1 MRYAQHCPI
10 ALAAEVVAEP
20 WTLLVIRELLHGST
34 SITDIAAGVPGM
46 SVGLLAKR
54 LRKLETVG
62 VVQLRQ
68 REAELT
74 EAGRELASVIEPL
87 GKWGARRLPPP
98 RHGDLDPALLLRD
111 ISRGIDRTTLPARPV
126 AIHFRFTESRG
137 PRWWWLVLSQEL
149 AAPTFHDPRLPRA
162 MRIDCTLGAL
172 AGVWLGHTDWLD
184 ALRDGSIVISGPRT
198 AVRQA
203 IVWIGACPYSTTGS
217 GEPTLSS

>member
-10 ALAAEVVAEP
+10 ALAAEVVGEP
-20 WTLLVIRELLHGST
+20 WTLLIIRELLHGST
-34 SITDIAAGVPGM
+34 STTDIAAGVPGI
-46 SVGLLAKR
+46 STGLLTKR
-54 LRKLETVG
+54 LRKLETAGLVS
-62 VVQLRQ
+62 LRQ

-74 EAGRELASVIEPL
+74 EAGRELASVVEPL
-87 GKWGARRLPPP
+87 GKWGARWLPPP

-111 ISRGIDRTTLPARPV
+111 IARGIDRTTLPARPV
-126 AIHFRFTESRG
+126 AIHFRFAESRG
-137 PRWWWLVLSQEL
+137 PRWWWLVLSQEV
-149 AAPTFHDPRLPRA
+149 AAPTFHDPRLPQA

-184 ALRDGSIVISGPRT
+184 ALREGSIVISGPRT

-203 IVWIGACPYSTTGS
+203 IVWIGASPYSATGT